1 MCCFASS
8 YFNITE
14 TFSVR
19 LSAAIE
25 NRIYLFDSV
34 PVLLFARNHE
44 SVVVVVVVAII
55 IIIITIIIIII
66 IIIIVVVVVI
76 MMYFFLKVIT
86 SIQIWYLHILKKRR
100 VGDKRS
106 SFSYIRQTETK
117 VNKMTQLYGQQQQ

>member
-44 SVVVVVVVAII
+44 SVVVAI
-55 IIIITIIIIII
+55 IIIITIIIIV
-66 IIIIVVVVVI
+66 VVVVVI

-86 SIQIWYLHILKKRR
+86 SIQIWYLHILKKR
-100 VGDKRS
+100 
-106 SFSYIRQTETK
+106 
-117 VNKMTQLYGQQQQ
+117 

>member
-44 SVVVVVVVAII
+44 SVVVVVAI
-55 IIIITIIIIII
+55 IIIITIIII
-66 IIIIVVVVVI
+66 VFVVI

-86 SIQIWYLHILKKRR
+86 SIQIWYLHILKKR
-100 VGDKRS
+100 
-106 SFSYIRQTETK
+106 
-117 VNKMTQLYGQQQQ
+117 

>member
-25 NRIYLFDSV
+25 NIIYLFDSV

-44 SVVVVVVVAII
+44 SVVVVVAIIIII

-66 IIIIVVVVVI
+66 IVVI

-86 SIQIWYLHILKKRR
+86 SIQIWYLHILKKR
-100 VGDKRS
+100 
-106 SFSYIRQTETK
+106 
-117 VNKMTQLYGQQQQ
+117 

>member
-44 SVVVVVVVAII
+44 SVVVVVA
-55 IIIITIIIIII
+55 IIIII

-86 SIQIWYLHILKKRR
+86 SIQIWYLHILKKR
-100 VGDKRS
+100 
-106 SFSYIRQTETK
+106 
-117 VNKMTQLYGQQQQ
+117 

>member
-1 MCCFASS
+1 MSGCFASS

-44 SVVVVVVVAII
+44 SVVVVVA
-55 IIIITIIIIII
+55 IIIIII
-66 IIIIVVVVVI
+66 IIVVVVI

-86 SIQIWYLHILKKRR
+86 SIQIWYLHILKKR
-100 VGDKRS
+100 
-106 SFSYIRQTETK
+106 
-117 VNKMTQLYGQQQQ
+117 

>member
-25 NRIYLFDSV
+25 NIIYLFDSV

-44 SVVVVVVVAII
+44 SVVVVVAIIIII
-55 IIIITIIIIII
+55 IIIITIIIII
-66 IIIIVVVVVI
+66 VVVVI

-86 SIQIWYLHILKKRR
+86 SIQIWYLHILKKR
-100 VGDKRS
+100 
-106 SFSYIRQTETK
+106 
-117 VNKMTQLYGQQQQ
+117 

>member
-19 LSAAIE
+19 LSAVIE

-44 SVVVVVVVAII
+44 SVVVVVA
-55 IIIITIIIIII
+55 IIII
-66 IIIIVVVVVI
+66 IIIIVVVVVVI
-76 MMYFFLKVIT
+76 MIYFFLKVIT
-86 SIQIWYLHILKKRR
+86 SIKIWYLHILKKR
-100 VGDKRS
+100 
-106 SFSYIRQTETK
+106 
-117 VNKMTQLYGQQQQ
+117 

>member
-44 SVVVVVVVAII
+44 SVVVAVAI
-55 IIIITIIIIII
+55 IIIITIIII
-66 IIIIVVVVVI
+66 VFVVI

-86 SIQIWYLHILKKRR
+86 SIQIWYLHILKKR
-100 VGDKRS
+100 
-106 SFSYIRQTETK
+106 
-117 VNKMTQLYGQQQQ
+117 

>member
-1 MCCFASS
+1 MLFCLS

-44 SVVVVVVVAII
+44 SVVVVVA
-55 IIIITIIIIII
+55 IIIII

-86 SIQIWYLHILKKRR
+86 SIQIWYLHILKKR
-100 VGDKRS
+100 
-106 SFSYIRQTETK
+106 
-117 VNKMTQLYGQQQQ
+117 

>member
-44 SVVVVVVVAII
+44 SVVVVVA
-55 IIIITIIIIII
+55 IIIIII
-66 IIIIVVVVVI
+66 IIVVVVI

-86 SIQIWYLHILKKRR
+86 SIQIWYLHILKKR
-100 VGDKRS
+100 
-106 SFSYIRQTETK
+106 
-117 VNKMTQLYGQQQQ
+117 

>member
-1 MCCFASS
+1 MLFCLS

-44 SVVVVVVVAII
+44 SVVVVVA
-55 IIIITIIIIII
+55 IIII

-86 SIQIWYLHILKKRR
+86 SIQIWYLHILKKR
-100 VGDKRS
+100 
-106 SFSYIRQTETK
+106 
-117 VNKMTQLYGQQQQ
+117 

>member
-44 SVVVVVVVAII
+44 SVVVVVAV
-55 IIIITIIIIII
+55 IIIIII
-66 IIIIVVVVVI
+66 IIIVVVVVVI

-86 SIQIWYLHILKKRR
+86 SI
-100 VGDKRS
+100 
-106 SFSYIRQTETK
+106 
-117 VNKMTQLYGQQQQ
+117 

>member
-25 NRIYLFDSV
+25 NIIYLFDSV

-44 SVVVVVVVAII
+44 SVVVVVAIIIII

-66 IIIIVVVVVI
+66 VVVI

-86 SIQIWYLHILKKRR
+86 SIQIWYLHILKKR
-100 VGDKRS
+100 
-106 SFSYIRQTETK
+106 
-117 VNKMTQLYGQQQQ
+117 

>member
-25 NRIYLFDSV
+25 NRIHLFDSV

-44 SVVVVVVVAII
+44 SVVVVVA
-55 IIIITIIIIII
+55 IIIIII
-66 IIIIVVVVVI
+66 IIIVVVI

-86 SIQIWYLHILKKRR
+86 SIQIWYLHILKKR
-100 VGDKRS
+100 
-106 SFSYIRQTETK
+106 
-117 VNKMTQLYGQQQQ
+117 

>member
-44 SVVVVVVVAII
+44 SVVVVVA
-55 IIIITIIIIII
+55 IIIIII
-66 IIIIVVVVVI
+66 IIIIIVVVVI

-86 SIQIWYLHILKKRR
+86 SIQIWYLHILKKR
-100 VGDKRS
+100 
-106 SFSYIRQTETK
+106 
-117 VNKMTQLYGQQQQ
+117 

>member
-1 MCCFASS
+1 MCRFASS

-14 TFSVR
+14 IFSVR

-44 SVVVVVVVAII
+44 SVVVVV
-55 IIIITIIIIII
+55 IIIIII
-66 IIIIVVVVVI
+66 IIVVVI

-86 SIQIWYLHILKKRR
+86 SIQIWYLHILKKR
-100 VGDKRS
+100 
-106 SFSYIRQTETK
+106 
-117 VNKMTQLYGQQQQ
+117 

>member
-44 SVVVVVVVAII
+44 SVVVVVVVVVAII

-66 IIIIVVVVVI
+66 IIVVVVI

-100 VGDKRS
+100 VRDKRS

>member
-44 SVVVVVVVAII
+44 SVVVVVA
-55 IIIITIIIIII
+55 IIIIII
-66 IIIIVVVVVI
+66 IIIIVVVVVVVVVI

-86 SIQIWYLHILKKRR
+86 SIQIWYLHILKKR
-100 VGDKRS
+100 
-106 SFSYIRQTETK
+106 
-117 VNKMTQLYGQQQQ
+117 

>member
-44 SVVVVVVVAII
+44 SVVVVVA
-55 IIIITIIIIII
+55 IIITIIIIII
-66 IIIIVVVVVI
+66 VVAVVVI

-86 SIQIWYLHILKKRR
+86 SIQIWYLHILKKR
-100 VGDKRS
+100 
-106 SFSYIRQTETK
+106 
-117 VNKMTQLYGQQQQ
+117 

>member
-25 NRIYLFDSV
+25 NIIYLFDSV

-44 SVVVVVVVAII
+44 SVVVVVAIIIIII

-66 IIIIVVVVVI
+66 VVVI

-86 SIQIWYLHILKKRR
+86 SIQIWYLHILKKR
-100 VGDKRS
+100 
-106 SFSYIRQTETK
+106 
-117 VNKMTQLYGQQQQ
+117 